1 MHLFGKMTQ
10 ASTYRIYFLLLA
22 SLSFL
27 GLVSSHAQHIYVDET
42 NLIHKQLVEIIQ
54 SKNQTA
60 DIHLGSRP
68 YDAKKVLEALQPI
81 FQNLAPHEKIMAMD
95 FRNQYDFVQI
105 EVRTPDEDSN
115 THTQNIDQQ
124 RLANSI
130 KRQSGWHGLY
140 TSPYH
145 IWSVDVP
152 NFSLRVNP
160 ILDLS
165 LGIQSARN
173 EMPFQ
178 NTRGI
183 RVQGLID
190 NKIYFYTELLEN
202 QTRFLSHIE
211 EYIDQNR
218 AIPGQAFFK
227 NYQSRVWNGL
237 SGRDYLNTQAYITL
251 PISRHIG
258 LSLGHG
264 RHFIGHGN
272 RSLLLSDFS
281 NNYFYLKLDTKIWKL
296 HYQNIFAELGAIS
309 AGRNPNDVLLPKKY
323 MAAHYL
329 SFRPNSKFEIGI
341 FETVIFSREKI
352 FELQYLNPF
361 IFYRTVEQFLDSPDN
376 VLLGLNLRFQLTS
389 QISLYGQFIL
399 DEFKLSHP
407 SGSKNWWGNKYG
419 YQVGLLAT
427 DLIGVQGLSIR
438 VEQNTV
444 RPYTYSQSR
453 PMSDFP
459 QISISSFTHYS
470 MPLSHPLG
478 ANFREQI
485 VELNYPIAKDWT
497 LNWAGF
503 LMQVGKDTATENW
516 GNDIL
521 RVNTD
526 RVREYD
532 NVIGQGDRQRVILQR
547 FGIRY
552 RWMPGLSLYA
562 EGLWRKE
569 NRIDQN
575 QKINN
580 TYLGMGLRLNIQSRP
595 IDF

>member
-1 MHLFGKMTQ
+1 MNHTSRYLACILVVALFTCGGI
-10 ASTYRIYFLLLA
+10 A
-22 SLSFL
+22 
-27 GLVSSHAQHIYVDET
+27 SSHAQHYYVDET
-42 NLIHKQLVEIIQ
+42 NLMHKHLVEIIQ
-54 SKNQTA
+54 SKNPAA
-60 DIHLGSRP
+60 DFHLGSRP

-81 FQNLAPHEKIMAMD
+81 FHDMAPHEKTMALD
-95 FRNQYDFVQI
+95 FRNQYDFI
-105 EVRTPDEDSN
+105 PFEKERISTERSTDSLSS
-115 THTQNIDQQ
+115 DQQ
-124 RLANSI
+124 NLENI
-130 KRQSGWHGLY
+130 LKRQSGWYGLY

-145 IWSVDVP
+145 AWSVDVP

-165 LGIQSARN
+165 VGTQSSQDQ
-173 EMPFQ
+173 MPFQ

-183 RVQGLID
+183 RIQGLID
-190 NKIYFYTELLEN
+190 NKIFFYTELLEN

-211 EYIDQNR
+211 NYIDQNR

-227 NYQSRVWNGL
+227 NYQSRFLQGL
-237 SGRDYLNTQAYITL
+237 SGRDYLNTQAYITV

-309 AGRNPNDVLLPKKY
+309 AGLNPNDVLLPKKY

-329 SFRPNSKFEIGI
+329 SFRPNSNFEIGI

-376 VLLGLNLRFQLTS
+376 VLLGLNLRYQLTS
-389 QISLYGQFIL
+389 KISLYGQFIL

-407 SGSKNWWGNKYG
+407 PGSKNWWGNKYG

-427 DLIGVQGLSIR
+427 DLLGVQGLSIR
-438 VEQNTV
+438 FEQNTV

-453 PMSDFP
+453 PMTDFP
-459 QISISSFTHYS
+459 QIGISSYTHYS

-485 VELNYPIAKDWT
+485 VELTYPIGKDWL

-503 LMQVGKDTATENW
+503 LMHVGRDTPTENW

-532 NVIGQGDRQRVILQR
+532 NVIGQGDRQRVMLQR
-547 FGIRY
+547 FAIRY
-552 RWMPGLSLYA
+552 RWLPGLFLHA
-562 EGLWRKE
+562 EGLLRQE
-569 NRIDQN
+569 NQLDQN

-580 TYLGMGLRLNIQSRP
+580 TYFGLGLRLNIQSRP